1 MVELLKDPSI
11 SAIIGGLGGAVIT
24 SIVSLLLWK
33 ASQNKKR
40 IDCLINEITPLLT
53 ISDKIKEKLEIQYEG
68 QKVKTAYLFN
78 VILTHTG
85 NDAITNQPVIF
96 KFPSPTKIIDY
107 KFNAIPSVD
116 FGDIREIRNS
126 GNELKLDIELLN
138 KKNRISFDLYTIE
151 NPNDAIEIGLKN
163 RNVDVRIY
171 NKKTLDKLVTSMSD
185 DAILNIFAITGAL
198 PFFGWIFKPL
208 FNYAIM
214 NKLGKLEKRETG
226 VGKPL

>member
-1 MVELLKDPSI
+1 MMEFLKNPSV

-40 IDCLINEITPLLT
+40 IDCLINEKTPLLT
-53 ISDKIKEKLEIQYEG
+53 ISDKIKKKLEIQYEG
-68 QKVKTAYLFN
+68 QKVNAAYLFN
-78 VILTHTG
+78 VVLTHTG

-96 KFPSPTKIIDY
+96 NFPSPTKIIDY
-107 KFNAIPSVD
+107 KFNTAPSVG
-116 FGDIREIRNS
+116 FGDIRETSNS

-138 KKNRISFDLYTIE
+138 KKDKISFDLYTIE

-163 RNVDVRIY
+163 KNVDVRLY
-171 NKKTLDKLVTSMSD
+171 SKKTLDKLVTSMSD
-185 DAILNIFAITGAL
+185 DAVMNIFAITGAL
-198 PFFGWIFKPL
+198 PLVGWIFKPV

-214 NKLGKLEKRETG
+214 RKLGALEKREAG
-226 VGKPL
+226 AEK